1 MIHEWGR
8 KGLQVEEDWMKTT
21 ISLNDM
27 IAEHEMNWAQ
37 EGPYSQGTVEWV
49 GVWARMVVKENL
61 GME

>member
-8 KGLQVEEDWMKTT
+8 KGLQVEEDWMKTK

-37 EGPYSQGTVEWV
+37 
-49 GVWARMVVKENL
+49 
-61 GME
+61 